1 MSASIIIK
9 DDWYDITDVKEEN
22 AKQLIAEN
30 KKLVEE
36 NKKLKIAL
44 VFALQQSR
52 YIPAH
57 KIIL

>member
-1 MSASIIIK
+1 MSASIVIK
-9 DDWYDITDVKEEN
+9 DDWYSVVDIKEEN
-22 AKQLIAEN
+22 AKLVVEN

-36 NKKLKIAL
+36 NKTLKIAL

-52 YIPAH
+52 HIHAH